1 MQSLLILSLLL
12 TVWLS
17 RDARTQREPSESKQ
31 IAISTSLTRS
41 SCAEAHHFRWWV
53 MGTYKSDLSPVAHAD
68 SWAVIPQSLHRGGL
82 VMTTGGHPPPEI
94 KRRSLSCSA
103 GRR

>member
-31 IAISTSLTRS
+31 IAISTSLARS
-41 SCAEAHHFRWWV
+41 IDAEHIISGDGLWGHI
-53 MGTYKSDLSPVAHAD
+53 DL
-68 SWAVIPQSLHRGGL
+68 I
-82 VMTTGGHPPPEI
+82 
-94 KRRSLSCSA
+94 
-103 GRR
+103 

>member
-17 RDARTQREPSESKQ
+17 RNARTQREPSESKQ

-41 SCAEAHHFRWWV
+41 SSAEAHHFR
-53 MGTYKSDLSPVAHAD
+53 
-68 SWAVIPQSLHRGGL
+68 
-82 VMTTGGHPPPEI
+82 
-94 KRRSLSCSA
+94 
-103 GRR
+103 